1 MYSPHLDLHQR
12 LTLLDAL
19 EAAAHELA
27 ADPRVAPRLAGGT
40 GHVAG
45 PPRLERP
52 AAGHGH
58 VAGPKRIGAG
68 AADGAAGGK
77 GVGREGEQGGGEE
90 GGEGRRGP
98 RTRVFG
104 PVALRKRKEAEERA
118 RTEGGDA
125 GAGGRRA
132 YRNRFADVALRWAA
146 GLLREVRGAAVIFRR
161 PLQSFCL
168 W

>member
-58 VAGPKRIGAG
+58 VAGPKRLGAG
-68 AADGAAGGK
+68 AAEGGK
-77 GVGREGEQGGGEE
+77 GVGEEGEQGGGGG

-104 PVALRKRKEAEERA
+104 PVALRKRREAEERA
-118 RTEGGDA
+118 RAEGGVA

-146 GLLREVRGAAVIFRR
+146 GLLREVSGAPSYSCGV
-161 PLQSFCL
+161 L
-168 W
+168 